1 MLPLVVSLGLADSVN
16 PVTIVVGLYLAST
29 PHPVRR
35 LVGYTA
41 GVFAIYLA
49 GALVLLLGP
58 ASLLRLVT
66 HGVDPSVGRVLAIVI
81 GVAAIVVAVVVWRRR
96 KQVSAT
102 ALPDRALKPGSTLAL
117 GAGLTVVDLPTAFP
131 LFIVVGAIVNE
142 DLSVPVEIGLMA
154 VYCLAY
160 VLPLIAITVVRAAGG
175 ERAERW
181 LENLRERSAQWA
193 PIALS
198 ALTLLVGIALIVY
211 GIVV

>member
-35 LVGYTA
+35 LTGYTA

-49 GALVLLLGP
+49 GGLVLLFGP
-58 ASLLRLVT
+58 AELLRLVT
-66 HGVDPSVGRVLAIVI
+66 HGVDPSVGRWLSIAIGI
-81 GVAAIVVAVVVWRRR
+81 AAIVVAVVVWRRR
-96 KQVSAT
+96 KRMSPT

-142 DLSVPVEIGLMA
+142 DLSVPIEIGLMA
-154 VYCLAY
+154 VYCLFY

-181 LENLRERSAQWA
+181 LDNLRERSAQWA